1 MSIKRLLW
9 MDVVF
14 DMGPVNDY
22 FGRDGSNVGFQN
34 ATTRGKGADTPV
46 GLGQQDSKMTLRR

>member
-1 MSIKRLLW
+1 